1 MNHIS
6 DSLSGLPTQIDP
18 SHLLNELPSGHALAG
33 LGLGSFSNALT
44 GLEGSLPPV
53 NGAVGGITGAVSGII
68 PSGHPDPSIASGSRI
83 IQLPNGGLLI
93 DINGVWREVPSNNVF
108 AAESTSV
115 SAVAGSQPS
124 AGATIHPAHPDLA
137 PAPITSPEH
146 NAQTAPAALAFD
158 DGKSSSLPGVS
169 VHPPSPPPSKLPV
182 QPSPSAP
189 ATTPAHPSVQPSVA
203 SAAVSPPVSKLS
215 AHPAAPT
222 GTAAPPNT
230 PTEPNPK
237 IQAVQFQP
245 ESIVSSLTP
254 DIPTADAA
262 DGFLGDLGSLEPLEP
277 KLIHG
282 MAAP

>member
-1 MNHIS
+1 M
-6 DSLSGLPTQIDP
+6 
-18 SHLLNELPSGHALAG
+18 
-33 LGLGSFSNALT
+33 T
-44 GLEGSLPPV
+44 GD
-53 NGAVGGITGAVSGII
+53 VSGIP
-68 PSGHPDPSIASGSRI
+68 PSNRPDPSIASGSRI

-93 DINGVWREVPSNNVF
+93 DINGVWREVSNNVF
-108 AAESTSV
+108 AAESTSA

-124 AGATIHPAHPDLA
+124 AGATIHPTHPDLA

-146 NAQTAPAALAFD
+146 NAQSAPAALVFD
-158 DGKSSSLPGVS
+158 DGRSSSLPGVS
-169 VHPPSPPPSKLPV
+169 VHPPSPPLSKLPV

-189 ATTPAHPSVQPSVA
+189 TTTPAHPSQPSVA

-237 IQAVQFQP
+237 IQAIQFQP